1 MGWKQRRIILSSNAE
16 TSMEILR
23 NQTVLDRPSSGIM
36 AVVAQ
41 KTATKLGSGFFLENV
56 DTA

>member
-1 MGWKQRRIILSSNAE
+1 
-16 TSMEILR
+16 MEILR

-56 DTA
+56 DTEEV